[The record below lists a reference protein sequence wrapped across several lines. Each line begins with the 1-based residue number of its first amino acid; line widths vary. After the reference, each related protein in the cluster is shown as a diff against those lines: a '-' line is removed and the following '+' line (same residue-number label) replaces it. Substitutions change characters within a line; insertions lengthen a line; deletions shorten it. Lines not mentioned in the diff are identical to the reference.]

1 MEDRKMKTQ
10 MIEKSGFP
18 KPLGLLLIFIIMSLL
33 CFVQCAFSQPLT
45 TNITDNKIYFPV
57 VEEET
62 EIQVEAWMIDD
73 TCWFQNNKSEFIT
86 EEFEPEISIEPWM
99 LYFEEFEQK
108 LTDND
113 PEPEIEEWMY
123 NDSFWLIPT
132 DSYITQ
138 NEEKDKEISI
148 EPWMLYFEEF
158 EQKLTDNDPEP
169 EIEEWMYNDSFWLIP
184 TDSYIT
190 QNKVKEDK

>member
-1 MEDRKMKTQ
+1 MEDRKMKAQ

-33 CFVQCAFSQPLT
+33 CLVQCAFSQPLT

-99 LYFEEFEQK
+99 LNFEEFELELADIDPEPEIEEWMIDKSNWLNDYKFRLEAEESEPEISIEPWMLNFEEFEQK

-113 PEPEIEEWMY
+113 PEPEIEEWMIDDFY
-123 NDSFWLIPT
+123 WLI
-132 DSYITQ
+132 S
-138 NEEKDKEISI
+138 
-148 EPWMLYFEEF
+148 
-158 EQKLTDNDPEP
+158 TDN
-169 EIEEWMYNDSFWLIP
+169 
-184 TDSYIT
+184 YIM

>member
-138 NEEKDKEISI
+138 N
-148 EPWMLYFEEF
+148 
-158 EQKLTDNDPEP
+158 
-169 EIEEWMYNDSFWLIP
+169 
-184 TDSYIT
+184 
-190 QNKVKEDK
+190 KVKEDK